1 MLHDHTGTSRS
12 APAPR
17 GGLGSSAL
25 VLGAL
30 GALSVAVAAGLATGT
45 GTPLTVAG
53 LALVSAGIVLAGGGL
68 VLGTIAAIRGR
79 PGANRAAISAAGL
92 SVVGLAGG
100 LIWLAAFVI
109 TALAGPADT
118 VPEIPACVPPSCHSH
133 H

>member
-1 MLHDHTGTSRS
+1 M
-12 APAPR
+12 
-17 GGLGSSAL
+17 
-25 VLGAL
+25 LGAL
-30 GALSVAVAAGLATGT
+30 GVLSVAVAAGLATGTGTGT

-109 TALAGPADT
+109 TALAGPAGT